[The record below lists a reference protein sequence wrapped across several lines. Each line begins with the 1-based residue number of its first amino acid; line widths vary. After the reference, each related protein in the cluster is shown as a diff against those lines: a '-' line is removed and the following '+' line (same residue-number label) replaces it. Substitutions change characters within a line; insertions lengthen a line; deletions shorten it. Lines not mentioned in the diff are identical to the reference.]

1 MKKVIEVEL
10 VHDIDELLF
19 LQEKTVRQIKKQDL
33 PEDFINFQEDL
44 LKLIKV
50 VKQID
55 HFKINQN

>member
-33 PEDFINFQEDL
+33 PQDFVNFQEDL